1 MDLDQNARLT
11 PQCRGLLLANMGLA
25 MTAVLVFCVVP
36 LSALAQSDDDAWQYR
51 GTLYVYAPSISGKT
65 TFPESGG
72 GSSAS
77 VDGEDILNA
86 LEFAF
91 MGAFE
96 ARRQD
101 WGVFT
106 DLIYLNLGAG
116 ASGSRD
122 LTLGGEELPADAAAE
137 IDYDLEGLA
146 WSLTGEYQIASGSRT
161 LDLLAGARLLDI
173 ESNLK
178 WTITG
183 DVGSVPVVDRAGD
196 RRTTLQNVDAIVG
209 CKGLIRFGSH
219 QSWFVPYYLDV
230 GTGESDL
237 TWQAM
242 AGLGYSFDWGDVLGA
257 LRYLDYDMASG
268 SAIKELTFN
277 GPAVAVSFRW

>member
-1 MDLDQNARLT
+1 MIFTTRSAAATALI
-11 PQCRGLLLANMGLA
+11 CLA
-25 MTAVLVFCVVP
+25 MPIVGYGESPDT
-36 LSALAQSDDDAWQYR
+36 WQYQ
-51 GTLYVYAPSISGKT
+51 GTIYVYTPSISGKT
-65 TFPESGG
+65 TFPESDG

-77 VDGEDILNA
+77 IDGEDILNA

-96 ARRQD
+96 ARRQS
-101 WGVFT
+101 WGVLT
-106 DLIYLNLGAG
+106 DFIYLNLGAD

-122 LTLGGEELPADAAAE
+122 LVLGGEPLPIGVAGDL
-137 IDYDLEGLA
+137 DYDLEGWAWTLA
-146 WSLTGEYQIASGSRT
+146 GERRLVDGART

-173 ESNLK
+173 ESQLE
-178 WTITG
+178 WTLTG
-183 DVGSVPVVDRAGD
+183 EVGSVPVADRQGD
-196 RRTTLQNVDAIVG
+196 RRTTIENIDVIVG
-209 CKGLIRFGSH
+209 CKGRIGFGDQ

-242 AGLGYSFDWGDVLGA
+242 AGLGYSLDWGDILVA
-257 LRYLDYDMASG
+257 WRYLDYEMASG
-268 SAIKELTFN
+268 TPIKEINFN